1 MKKLILILAVAL
13 LPFVASAQT
22 DTTKIKAHEE
32 YCLVTASQKF
42 LSKKVGI
49 NIKFKQTATPADE
62 QVAEDAK
69 KITFTS
75 IVDALNYMAQQGW
88 ELVTA
93 YSNPSDATTN
103 YYIMRR
109 PLS

>member
-1 MKKLILILAVAL
+1 MKKLILMLAVTL

-22 DTTKIKAHEE
+22 GTPSKAHEE
-32 YCLVTASQKF
+32 CCLLTANQKF

-49 NIKFKQTATPADE
+49 KIKFKQTATPADE
-62 QVAEDAK
+62 QVAEEAK
-69 KITFTS
+69 KITFTTV
-75 IVDALNYMAQQGW
+75 VDALNYMAQQGW

-93 YSNPSDATTN
+93 YSNTSDAATN